1 MNGLKN
7 VLSENVIACLEKNRW
22 DVCGTYKEG
31 QDYYTELET
40 YSPLGED
47 FIFTVWHNGTSKGF
61 INAFGRES
69 FNFDVDEHIEILIPY
84 RGKNGVPGSIRALV
98 EDAEDIQAILSQ
110 TARDLWELLEE

>member
-1 MNGLKN
+1 MFG
-7 VLSENVIACLEKNRW
+7 KNRW

-69 FNFDVDEHIEILIPY
+69 LNFDVDEHVEVLIPY
-84 RGKNGVPGSIRALV
+84 RGKNGVPESIRALV
-98 EDAEDIQAILSQ
+98 EDAEDIQAILSR
-110 TARDLWELLEE
+110 TEKELWELLEE